1 LKIAKKSFFFF
12 SSSDE
17 LKEEY
22 NASKVEMDKVNEH
35 TLQTIQKRKSMQIE
49 KKQFLGQKEEV
60 ERFERLREE
69 KVYYAR
75 SEKKKNNKM

>member
-1 LKIAKKSFFFF
+1 
-12 SSSDE
+12 
-17 LKEEY
+17 
-22 NASKVEMDKVNEH
+22 
-35 TLQTIQKRKSMQIE
+35 MQIE

-75 SEKKKNNKM
+75 SEKKKK